1 MGFIA
6 TKNNLGARLFV
17 GPEKVFH
24 LRFDDVIHLLKGGI
38 FTLFSRGIKPL
49 AVITNS
55 DNLNEAVLSKPV
67 KLCRQFILVHF
78 IKPKA

>member
-17 GPEKVFH
+17 GPEEVFH

-38 FTLFSRGIKPL
+38 FTLFSRGIKPVTFI
-49 AVITNS
+49 ADANHFDKT
-55 DNLNEAVLSKPV
+55 VLGKPV
-67 KLCRQFILVHF
+67 ELGC
-78 IKPKA
+78 